1 MGTRGGHVGGQFSYP
16 GSNKELLNILSIE
29 VTFIFA
35 FQIHDSAVEN
45 EV

>member
-16 GSNKELLNILSIE
+16 GSNKELVNILSIE

-35 FQIHDSAVEN
+35 FQIHDSAAEN